1 MQYDADFASPDGV
14 PMDHVIFGAE
24 PAFWLIFLLFV
35 AVAAW
40 AGWAWGRR
48 EALSRPEAA
57 ESIWSAIDK
66 ALREAMQAHDGVL
79 LGKAQE
85 VLRVIDS
92 RLGRTLKVAEGLAGP
107 LKALREAVAGA
118 TQSAAAA
125 HGHDHAHDHG
135 HASAT
140 AAPETASEAAAPAA
154 AAAAAGAVTIVNVG
168 TGPHAGGDSHTTHT
182 PPSPREQLDRMRL
195 AIAALNQHWRAEG
208 ERIAELRAAHDE
220 LSGH

>member
-1 MQYDADFASPDGV
+1 MQYDADFAGPDGV

-24 PAFWLIFLLFV
+24 PTFWVVFLLLAALA
-35 AVAAW
+35 AVG
-40 AGWAWGRR
+40 GWAWGRR
-48 EALSRPEAA
+48 EALSRPEAV

-92 RLGRTLKVAEGLAGP
+92 RLGRTLKVAEGLAGQ

-125 HGHDHAHDHG
+125 HGPDHGHDHG

-140 AAPETASEAAAPAA
+140 AAPETASEAAAPS

-168 TGPHAGGDSHTTHT
+168 TAPTGGGDSHTTHT

-208 ERIAELRAAHDE
+208 ERIAELRAAHAE